1 MDSFYCLVRTILNKQ
16 LSLYCVNL
24 NCNLNINKKD
34 DVLTYPTCFTSKSA
48 YKTLYLLSLHNIS
61 SFFSIEHISY
71 VSIELY
77 KAELTIMLNQIYIQ
91 N

>member
-1 MDSFYCLVRTILNKQ
+1 MDSFYCLVRIIFNKK
-16 LSLYCVNL
+16 LSLYCFSS

-34 DVLTYPTCFTSKSA
+34 NILIYPICFTSKSA
-48 YKTLYLLSLHNIS
+48 SKALHLFSLHNIS
-61 SFFSIEHISY
+61 YLFSIQHIGY

>member
-16 LSLYCVNL
+16 LSLYCVST
-24 NCNLNINKKD
+24 NCSLNINQKD
-34 DVLTYPTCFTSKSA
+34 DLLIYPICFTSKSA
-48 YKTLYLLSLHNIS
+48 HKTLYLLSLHNIS
-61 SFFSIEHISY
+61 SFFSIQHISY